1 MRLFIIEDDADIAKR
16 IENICN
22 SDSFICHTSE
32 SGIDAVEMVQ
42 LYDYAAIILDLML
55 PDMDGFEVL
64 KRIRSIRNNTP
75 VIILSGISMVDEKV
89 KCFSL
94 GADDYI
100 TKPFSKSEFL
110 ARVHAVV
117 RRSAGHSSSVIEA
130 GSLSIDIKGKDVKI
144 CGNPFPVTN
153 KEYAILEL
161 LALKRGS
168 VLPKDAFLNHMY
180 GGIDEP
186 EAKIIDVL
194 ICKLRKKMADASG
207 GINFI
212 ETVWGRGY
220 ALKDFSGGGSII
232 ERAS

>member
-1 MRLFIIEDDADIAKR
+1 MRIFIIEDDADISKR
-16 IENICN
+16 IENICC
-22 SDSFICHTSE
+22 SDSFVCHTTDN
-32 SGIDAVEMVQ
+32 GIDAVEMIQ

-55 PDMDGFEVL
+55 PDMDGYEVL
-64 KRIRSIRNNTP
+64 KRIRAVRNSTP
-75 VIILSGISMVDEKV
+75 VIVLSGIAMIDEKV

-110 ARVHAVV
+110 ARVHAVI
-117 RRSAGHSSSVIEA
+117 RRTAGHFTSIIEVGPLSV
-130 GSLSIDIKGKDVKI
+130 DIRKKSVKLY
-144 CGNPFPVTN
+144 GNEFAVTN

-161 LALKRGS
+161 LVLKRGS
-168 VLPKDAFLNHMY
+168 VLAKDAFLNHMY
-180 GGIDEP
+180 GGVDEP

-207 GINFI
+207 GVNFI

-220 ALKDFSGGGSII
+220 TLRDTSQESVAKI
-232 ERAS
+232 AS